1 MVRMYVQCTPGGFRV
16 EQSLN
21 CFLDQLPGDGSHV
34 TRETGNEDI
43 TKTLLTKG
51 GVPVELVGHVRILP

>member
-1 MVRMYVQCTPGGFRV
+1 MYTRGIMCGAL
-16 EQSLN
+16 LN
-21 CFLDQLPGDGSHV
+21 CFLDQLPGDGSHE